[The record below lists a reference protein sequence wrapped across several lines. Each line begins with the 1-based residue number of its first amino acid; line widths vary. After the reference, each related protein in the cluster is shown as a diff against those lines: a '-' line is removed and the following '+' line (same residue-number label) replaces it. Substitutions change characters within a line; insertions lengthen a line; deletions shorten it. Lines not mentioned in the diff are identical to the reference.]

1 MIARSINWKLISV
14 TDEPVRC
21 NSSLWEE
28 NAVDPSSSQQSS
40 AGSEHDTSSGDESN
54 KYVRCGGFFYT
65 YSLHYTY
72 VWYLLC

>member
-1 MIARSINWKLISV
+1 MIAQSINWKLIFV

-21 NSSLWEE
+21 SSSLWEE

-54 KYVRCGGFFYT
+54 KYVR
-65 YSLHYTY
+65 
-72 VWYLLC
+72 